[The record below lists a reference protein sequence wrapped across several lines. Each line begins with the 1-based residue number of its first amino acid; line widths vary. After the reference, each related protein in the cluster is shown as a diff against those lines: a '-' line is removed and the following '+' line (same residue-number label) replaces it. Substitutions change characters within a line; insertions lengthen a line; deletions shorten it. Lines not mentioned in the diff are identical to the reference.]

1 MKKALKEKCGENMC
15 DCIIKKVERADMSE
29 PLELVRRVFDE
40 FEAPE
45 YPQEGIREFYNALG
59 DEKYL
64 SELTMFCAFSGEKPV
79 GVIAVRSGGAH
90 IALFFV
96 DKMYQRRGIG
106 GRLFRTVLNNC
117 TADELTVNSSP
128 YAVEIYRRLGFEPTD
143 GEQAVNGIRFTPMKR
158 KVNKNKDRFTVKY
171 NELTAEE
178 FISLW
183 ESVWGAGPSPE
194 QTELAMRHT
203 LFRVS
208 VYDGE
213 KPIAMARMLGDM
225 GLNYYIKDVAVR
237 PEYQGAGLG
246 KLLINE
252 LMDYIDRNGVD
263 GTDIFVE
270 LCAVPDKKAFYEKF
284 GFSANDAQRLKL
296 MHHVNKGR

>member
-1 MKKALKEKCGENMC
+1 MC
-15 DCIIKKVERADMSE
+15 DYIIKKVERTEMDE
-29 PLELVRRVFDE
+29 PLKLVRCVFDE

-45 YPQEGIREFYNALG
+45 YPQEGIREFYNALN

-64 SELTMFCAFSGEKPV
+64 SELTMFCAFSEKKPV
-79 GVIAVRSGGAH
+79 GIIAVRNGGAH

-96 DKMYQRRGIG
+96 DKMYQRKGIG
-106 GRLFRTVLNNC
+106 RQLFRTVLSSC
-117 TADELTVNSSP
+117 TADLITVNSSP
-128 YAVEIYRRLGFEPTD
+128 YAVEIYHRLGFEPTD
-143 GEQAVNGIRFTPMKR
+143 SEQVVNGIRFMPMER
-158 KVNKNKDRFTVKY
+158 KVNKNTDRFTVKH

-183 ESVWGAGPSPE
+183 ESVWGAGPTPE

-208 VYDGE
+208 VFDGE

-246 KLLINE
+246 RLLINE
-252 LMDYIDRNGVD
+252 LMDYIDRNGVS

-270 LCAVPDKKAFYEKF
+270 LCAGPDKIAFYEKF
-284 GFSANDAQRLKL
+284 GFSSNDAQRLKL
-296 MHHVNKGR
+296 MHHVK